1 MNLGSPAHDEI
12 PSHPPLTKGG
22 WGDFSTDRKW
32 AASISV
38 AVGMLVMAASAA
50 AHDIPSKVPPE
61 ARAMKNPLAGDPT
74 AVDAGGTLYATLC
87 ASCHGA
93 SGKGD
98 GPAAAGLAHRPPDM
112 TTALNGQTDGEVRW
126 KITRGGGAMPSYE
139 KTLAETDRWRLVAF
153 LRSLG
158 DAKDG
163 RAR

>member
-1 MNLGSPAHDEI
+1 MNLGLPAHDEI
-12 PSHPPLTKGG
+12 PPRPPLTKGG
-22 WGDFSTDRKW
+22 WGDFSTGRKW
-32 AASISV
+32 AASMSV
-38 AVGMLVMAASAA
+38 AVGVLVIAAWAG
-50 AHDIPSKVPPE
+50 AHDIPSQVPKA
-61 ARAMKNPLAGDPT
+61 ARAMKNPLAGDPA
-74 AVDAGGTLYATLC
+74 AVEAGGTLYATLC

-112 TTALNGQTDGEVRW
+112 TTSLNGQTDGEVRW

-158 DAKDG
+158 DAKGG

>member
-1 MNLGSPAHDEI
+1 MNMGSPAHDEI

-22 WGDFSTDRKW
+22 WGDFSTDRQW

-61 ARAMKNPLAGDPT
+61 VRAMKNPLAGDPA
-74 AVDAGGTLYATLC
+74 AVEAGGTLYATLC

-98 GPAAAGLAHRPPDM
+98 GPALAGLAHRPPDM
-112 TTALNGQTDGEVRW
+112 TTSLNGQTDGEVRW

>member
-1 MNLGSPAHDEI
+1 M
-12 PSHPPLTKGG
+12 
-22 WGDFSTDRKW
+22 
-32 AASISV
+32 SV
-38 AVGMLVMAASAA
+38 AVGVLVIAAWAG
-50 AHDIPSKVPPE
+50 AHDIPSQVPKA
-61 ARAMKNPLAGDPT
+61 ARAMKNPLAGDPA
-74 AVDAGGTLYATLC
+74 AVEAGGTLYTTLC

-112 TTALNGQTDGEVRW
+112 TTSLTGQTDGEVRW
-126 KITRGGGAMPSYE
+126 KITRGGGAMPSYQ

-158 DAKDG
+158 DVKDG